1 MEDSNQSDAGGVA
14 QHTEKI
20 CHRRHKLRI
29 ARAVMFLLMIHL
41 MVDGKGAAK
50 VVARA
55 LSLLFTDYEPAGL

>member
-1 MEDSNQSDAGGVA
+1 
-14 QHTEKI
+14 
-20 CHRRHKLRI
+20 
-29 ARAVMFLLMIHL
+29 MFLLMIHL